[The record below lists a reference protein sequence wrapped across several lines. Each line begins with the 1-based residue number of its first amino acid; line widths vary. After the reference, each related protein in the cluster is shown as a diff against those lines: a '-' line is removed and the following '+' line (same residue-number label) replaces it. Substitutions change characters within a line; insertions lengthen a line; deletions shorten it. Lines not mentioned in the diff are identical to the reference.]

1 MTTARRLLEEILGL
15 FKQLSSQVINSQRR
29 INLGV
34 QTLSG
39 DFAHASK
46 RTQVLNATKSI
57 ALRLL
62 FKHSPVILD

>member
-15 FKQLSSQVINSQRR
+15 FKQLSSQVINSQGR
-29 INLGV
+29 INLVV
-34 QTLSG
+34 QTLPE

-46 RTQVLNATKSI
+46 RTQVLNTTKSI

-62 FKHSPVILD
+62 F